1 MKKEELKKQLRSRS
15 NEELREAM
23 RILYTAKTPNHEE
36 LVETANVYSEVLKER
51 GAAEAKE
58 L

>member
-1 MKKEELKKQLRSRS
+1 MKKEELKKQLRNCS

-36 LVETANVYSEVLKER
+36 LVETANVYSEVLKES
-51 GAAEAKE
+51 GAAEA
-58 L
+58 